1 VLVEA
6 PFAEEDEELE
16 LEKLIL
22 EGARAGF
29 SWSQMFQRREGFSAM
44 PRVIK

>member
-1 VLVEA
+1 MLCMLVEA

-22 EGARAGF
+22 VVEAQGRSKRGYSLALL
-29 SWSQMFQRREGFSAM
+29 
-44 PRVIK
+44 VTVVL